1 MHKGMGRK
9 LFLDEQ
15 RIWNVTLTDP
25 TKPLENK
32 FTLRSKMLAYFWND
46 YVPNAFFGIRTAT
59 QLRNFTNITK
69 GQKMLRT

>member
-1 MHKGMGRK
+1 MGRK

-46 YVPNAFFGIRTAT
+46 YVPNAFFWHKNSNSIKKFYKHNERTKNA
-59 QLRNFTNITK
+59 
-69 GQKMLRT
+69 

>member
-1 MHKGMGRK
+1 MFKYSIKLSSYKSKLIKKLWMHKGMGRK

-46 YVPNAFFGIRTAT
+46 YVPNAFFLA
-59 QLRNFTNITK
+59 
-69 GQKMLRT
+69 

>member
-15 RIWNVTLTDP
+15 KIWNVTLTDP

-46 YVPNAFFGIRTAT
+46 YVPNAFFLA
-59 QLRNFTNITK
+59 
-69 GQKMLRT
+69 